1 MPGDR
6 RDYTD
11 LKEYIRETLGAELA
25 RLTKAFE
32 EQSRVLRDIE
42 VKTTSR
48 TAELQKDVD
57 NLYEETNSIRKAI
70 EDVRRALDQEEST
83 RQFLSNENRNMIS
96 NLKNEQVAKWETQ
109 ITINE
114 SIKSLRAVMWLI
126 FTIVTGILIT
136 AVWQMIVG
144 GGIGALNP

>member
-1 MPGDR
+1 MMPTDR

-11 LKEYIRETLGAELA
+11 LKEYIRDTLGVEIS
-25 RLTKAFE
+25 RLTQAFE
-32 EQSRVLRDIE
+32 KQSQVLKEIDLR
-42 VKTTSR
+42 TTTR
-48 TAELQKDVD
+48 TAELQKDVN
-57 NLYEETNSIRKAI
+57 NLYEETESIKKAI

-83 RQFLSNENRNMIS
+83 RQFLSNENRSLIS

-114 SIKSLRAVMWLI
+114 SVKQLRAIMWLI

-136 AVWQMIVG
+136 ALWQMIVG
-144 GGIGALNP
+144 GGAGALK